1 MMDYYS
7 QYPAP
12 SIEQCKFQVK
22 SLMSY
27 SFKGDDKCSTM
38 VRELSNDDVDEL
50 ISQAFIDSDILDDNG
65 DVKFSL
71 SGWSVFGKRDVI
83 DSMRKIIEK
92 RRKDKLRRKVRGLLI
107 SSFVLISAYN
117 NTVERLYHPDSEFVS
132 HVLKS
137 EFESACANNS

>member
-12 SIEQCKFQVK
+12 SIEQCRLEIK
-22 SLMSY
+22 STINKSIHQISSVGGKLGEY
-27 SFKGDDKCSTM
+27 
-38 VRELSNDDVDEL
+38 DVDEL
-50 ISQAFIDSDILDDNG
+50 ISQAFTDSKVLDKNG
-65 DVKFSL
+65 DIKYSL
-71 SGWSVFGKRDVI
+71 SGWYVFGKADVLRSVESI
-83 DSMRKIIEK
+83 LEK
-92 RRKDKLRRKVRGLLI
+92 RRKDKLRRKVRGLLR

>member
-7 QYPAP
+7 QFSAP
-12 SIEQCKFQVK
+12 STAQCRFEIK
-22 SLMSY
+22 STIIKPIHQISSVIGKLGEY
-27 SFKGDDKCSTM
+27 
-38 VRELSNDDVDEL
+38 DVDEL
-50 ISQAFIDSDILDDNG
+50 ISQAFTDSNVLDKNG
-65 DVKFSL
+65 NIKYSL
-71 SGWSVFGKRDVI
+71 SGWYVFGKTDVLRSI
-83 DSMRKIIEK
+83 ESILEK